1 LYVGVNFMKIF
12 FKRYFQFLFVLLGFA
27 VHDFSHMLFGLLF
40 YKCCSYFC
48 CIGGYCVWL
57 GRGDC

>member
-1 LYVGVNFMKIF
+1 MKIF